1 MRNFD
6 LLTYKKWAPDNAKWT
21 EWVKPVLFAVNY
33 PYKYLIPIDSP
44 KLQWILDVNYDT
56 IIIVDLPGKMGVEE
70 GLSLAKIGYR
80 PIPLYNGVCG
90 PNRESMIVDVYD
102 IICALNSAA
111 NELESLCLRS
121 NAPPAFL
128 LDSNRMNWIGNK
140 AGKFDNRWCI
150 FPQDMPSASFLLKNG
165 IRKVIVHTQKIQDD
179 LAHILLR
186 YQEKN
191 IEIYKC
197 GDDKIIKKKT
207 ISKPFKF
214 KSMIYR
220 FSVISGLTRNAAGGF
235 GGKIP
240 EPFSGGRYY
249 GIG

>member
-1 MRNFD
+1 MRDYD

-21 EWVKPVLFAVNY
+21 EWVKPVLFASNS
-33 PYKYLIPIDSP
+33 PYKVYIPLDSL
-44 KLQWILDVNYDT
+44 KIEWILEASYDT
-56 IIIVDLPGKMGVEE
+56 MIIVDLPGKIGVEE
-70 GLSLAKIGYR
+70 GMSLARLGYR

-102 IICALNSAA
+102 IICALNSYAD
-111 NELESLCLRS
+111 ELASLDLR
-121 NAPPAFL
+121 NDAPPAFL
-128 LDSNRMNWIGNK
+128 LDSNRMNWTGNK

-165 IRKVIVHTQKIQDD
+165 IRKIIVRTQKIQDD
-179 LAHILLR
+179 LTHILLR
-186 YQEKN
+186 YQENN

-197 GDDKIIKKKT
+197 GNDKIIEKKT
-207 ISKPFKF
+207 ISKPFGF
-214 KSMIYR
+214 KSLIYR

-240 EPFSGGRYY
+240 EPLSGNRYY